1 MWQQVFNQRLLQY
14 NTPLT
19 LPPLFRSSTLII
31 NAALDT
37 NAAFPYGKRTYKL
50 AALLFPVFYT
60 SETGFNKGNP
70 ERLYL
75 GNHQITFDNPFSYAY
90 NLEIYIHLW
99 TSQLDLIIWQSDE
112 EVNISE
118 QIQAERIQSSLD
130 RIESKVDSIQ
140 SNSNQ

>member
-50 AALLFPVFYT
+50 AALLFPIFYT
-60 SETGFNKGNP
+60 SETGFTKGYP

-75 GNHQITFDNPFSYAY
+75 GNHQINFDNPFSYAY

-112 EVNISE
+112 EIGIDNL
-118 QIQAERIQSSLD
+118 IQTEKIQNSLN
-130 RIESKVDSIQ
+130 RIESKIDAIETYG
-140 SNSNQ
+140 NQ

>member
-19 LPPLFRSSTLII
+19 LSPLFRSSTLTI

-50 AALLFPVFYT
+50 AALLFPIFYT
-60 SETGFNKGNP
+60 SETGFTKGHP

-112 EVNISE
+112 EINITQ
-118 QIQAERIQSSLD
+118 QIQAERVQSSLD

-140 SNSNQ
+140 ASSNQ